1 MKFLLDII
9 TPQRKAF
16 SEEVDAVTV
25 PTPEGLI
32 EVLAHHEALFTSLA
46 EGELKISAAGKQY
59 FLAIGGGFMEV
70 RPHGTVTILVSR
82 AVHADEVNEAEIKK
96 AMESAKSLIARKV
109 TGDELVTALAT
120 LRRSILE
127 LKVAKRRKT
136 HPFGGSVSS

>member
-16 SEEVDAVTV
+16 SEEVDSVSV
-25 PTPEGLI
+25 PTPEGTI
-32 EVLAHHEALFTSLA
+32 EVLAHHEALFTSLSD
-46 EGELKISAAGKQY
+46 GELKIGSGGKQY

-82 AVHADEVNEAEIKK
+82 AVHADEINESEIKK
-96 AMESAKSLIARKV
+96 AMDSAKTLIARKV
-109 TGDELVTALAT
+109 TGEELASAVAV
-120 LRRSILE
+120 LRRSLLE

-136 HPFGGSVSS
+136 HPFGSVAS

>member
-16 SEEVDAVTV
+16 SEQVDSVSV
-25 PTPEGLI
+25 PTTEGLI
-32 EVLAHHEALFTSLA
+32 EVLARHEPLFTSLA
-46 EGELKISAAGKQY
+46 EGELKIGSSGKQY

-70 RPHGTVTILVSR
+70 RPNGTVTILVSR

-96 AMESAKSLIARKV
+96 AMDSASTLIARKV
-109 TGDELVTALAT
+109 TGEELSSAMAV
-120 LRRSILE
+120 LRRSMLE

-136 HPFGGSVSS
+136 HPFGGSVS